1 MYRET
6 MFYDEVQEGGGGG
19 GGGRRMK
26 ELEAF
31 GGRATGLSVAP
42 RDGGWVGR
50 RELGNPVKK
59 RTPLQ

>member
-1 MYRET
+1 
-6 MFYDEVQEGGGGG
+6 
-19 GGGRRMK
+19 MK